1 MSQDIKESPKQA
13 SLHATS
19 KPARASTIR
28 GADPNAKSRVLDPGT
43 AASDSHNPPPGP
55 DAYKTAGN
63 FDPAL
68 YASKERPVTVFLSQ
82 AQYDAVKAYADA
94 EKVGVEELFLHFAE
108 DLVAAMKLQTLGNS
122 PTDEPPAP

>member
-19 KPARASTIR
+19 KPARTSTIR

-43 AASDSHNPPPGP
+43 AATP
-55 DAYKTAGN
+55 DTAAE
-63 FDPAL
+63 FAKISTVQVHLEFPVAL
-68 YASKERPVTVFLSQ
+68 YNVVAAWGK
-82 AQYDAVKAYADA
+82 AQ
-94 EKVGVEELFLHFAE
+94 GWSVEETFLRYAQE
-108 DLVAAMKLQTLGNS
+108 IETATKLGELGNS